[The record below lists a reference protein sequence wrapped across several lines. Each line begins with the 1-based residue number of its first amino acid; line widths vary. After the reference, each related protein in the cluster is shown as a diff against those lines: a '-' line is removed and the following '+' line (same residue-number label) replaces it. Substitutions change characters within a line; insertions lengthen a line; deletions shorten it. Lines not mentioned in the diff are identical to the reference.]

1 MYDARAN
8 GEWARQPMLNRVAN
22 VLGVRVPEV
31 AGAALV
37 LIFGLTL
44 WLGTRYAEQAE
55 WVRHSLQVEMKL
67 SGIYTL
73 LKDAELG
80 QRSYI
85 LTGEVDFL
93 QPFLRAKTEL
103 PDEISELKSLLSD
116 NQAQLDAFKEA
127 VPIIERRIAYAEE
140 TIAVRREQ
148 GFEAARER
156 VLARYGL
163 KVTEELRERFQA
175 LRKVE
180 HELLAAREMDMLR
193 TVNILGI
200 AVVLAFLAT
209 FLALSAWI
217 FRTRRDAAEIATA
230 NKLLQETIADRD
242 VAEMQIRQMQK
253 VEAVGQLTG
262 GIAHDF
268 NNMLAVIMSGIG
280 LAQKRLQRGQDGA
293 EEFLNGAFDGA
304 NRAATLVKRLL
315 AFSRQQPL
323 APKAID
329 ANKFVAGISELI
341 SRALGET
348 IQMETILGGGLWL
361 THVDPV
367 QLENSILNLCVNA
380 RDAMA
385 DGGCLTVETANCH
398 LDDRYARLHPGIP
411 AGQYVLIAVT
421 DTGTGMSTDIL
432 EKAFDPFFTTK
443 DAAKGT
449 GLGLSQ
455 VYGFVKQSG
464 GHVKIYSEIGQG
476 STVKIYLPRHYAV
489 EAERQEAVAQE
500 VIQAKGAETVLLVE
514 DDVRV
519 LELTTASLRELGYT
533 VLVAGGAKDALAQLE
548 RDVEIDLLL
557 TDIVMPDMN
566 GRKLADA
573 AEKLRPGLKVIF
585 MTGFTKNAV
594 VHNGVLDPG
603 VNFLAKPFTLEELSA
618 KIREALETQ
627 RA

>member
-1 MYDARAN
+1 
-8 GEWARQPMLNRVAN
+8 MLNRFAN
-22 VLGVRVPEV
+22 VLRARVPEV
-31 AGAALV
+31 AGTALV
-37 LIFGLTL
+37 LIFALTL
-44 WLGTRYAEQAE
+44 WLGTRYAGQAE
-55 WVRHSLQVEMKL
+55 WVRHSLQVEMNL
-67 SGIYTL
+67 SNIYAL

-93 QPFLRAKTEL
+93 QPFLRAKAEL
-103 PDEISELKSLLSD
+103 PDEIANLKALLSD
-116 NQAQLDAFKEA
+116 NEAQLEAFKEA

-140 TIAVRREQ
+140 TISVRRQE
-148 GFEAARER
+148 GFEAAQAR

-163 KVTEELRERFQA
+163 KVTEELRDRFQA
-175 LRKVE
+175 LRKEE
-180 HELLAAREMDMLR
+180 HALLASREIDMLR
-193 TVNILGI
+193 TVNVLAIV
-200 AVVLAFLAT
+200 VVLAFLAT
-209 FLALSAWI
+209 MLALSAWI
-217 FRTRRDAAEIATA
+217 FRARRDAAEIATA
-230 NKLLQETIADRD
+230 NKLLTETIADRD
-242 VAEMQIRQMQK
+242 LAEMQIRQMQK

-280 LAQKRLQRGQDGA
+280 LAQKRLQGGQDGA
-293 EEFLNGAFDGA
+293 EEFLQGALDGA

-329 ANKFVAGISELI
+329 ANKFVAGISDLI

-361 THVDPV
+361 THVDPG

-380 RDAMA
+380 RDAMP
-385 DGGCLTVETANCH
+385 DGGRLTVETANCH

-421 DTGTGMSTDIL
+421 DTGTGMSPDIL

-443 DAAKGT
+443 DATKGT

-464 GHVKIYSEIGQG
+464 GHVKIYSELGQG
-476 STVKIYLPRHYAV
+476 STVKIYLPRHYAA
-489 EAERQEAVAQE
+489 ETERQEVAAQE
-500 VIQAKGAETVLLVE
+500 IVQANGTETVLLVE

-519 LELTTASLRELGYT
+519 LELTSASLRELGYT
-533 VLVAGGAKDALAQLE
+533 VLVAGSAKDALAQLKT
-548 RDVEIDLLL
+548 DVEVDLLL
-557 TDIVMPDMN
+557 TDIVMPEMN

-573 AEKLRPGLKVIF
+573 ADMVRPGLKVIF

-603 VNFLAKPFTLEELSA
+603 VNFLAKPFSLEELSA
-618 KIREALETQ
+618 KIREVLETK

>member
-1 MYDARAN
+1 
-8 GEWARQPMLNRVAN
+8 MLNRLAN
-22 VLGVRVPEV
+22 LLGPRVPEV
-31 AGAALV
+31 AGAALI

-55 WVRHSLQVEMKL
+55 WVRHSLRVEMKL
-67 SGIYTL
+67 SAIYAL
-73 LKDAELG
+73 LKDAEIG

-103 PDEISELKSLLSD
+103 SGEIAELKALLAD
-116 NQAQLDAFKEA
+116 NEGQLESFKEA
-127 VPIIERRIAYAEE
+127 VPIIERRLAYAEE
-140 TIAVRREQ
+140 TISARREQ
-148 GFEAARER
+148 GFEAAQER
-156 VLARYGL
+156 VLQRYGL
-163 KVTEELRERFQA
+163 KVTEELRDRFQA

-180 HELLAAREMDMLR
+180 HALLSSREADRLR
-193 TVNILGI
+193 TVNNLAI
-200 AVVLAFLAT
+200 AVVLVFLVT
-209 FLALSAWI
+209 LLALSAWI
-217 FRTRRDAAEIATA
+217 IRARRDAAEIAAT
-230 NKLLQETIADRD
+230 NRILQETIADRD

-253 VEAVGQLTG
+253 VEAVGQLAG

-293 EEFLNGAFDGA
+293 EKFLDGALDGA
-304 NRAATLVKRLL
+304 NRAAMLVKRLL

-348 IQMETILGGGLWL
+348 VQMETILGGGLWL

-380 RDAMA
+380 RDAMPE
-385 DGGCLTVETANCH
+385 GGCLTVETANCH

-421 DTGTGMSTDIL
+421 DTGTGMSPDIL
-432 EKAFDPFFTTK
+432 EKVFDPFFTTK
-443 DAAKGT
+443 DASKGT

-464 GHVKIYSEIGQG
+464 GHVKIYSELGQG

-489 EAERQEAVAQE
+489 ETERHEAAVQDI
-500 VIQAKGAETVLLVE
+500 VQIKGTETVLLVE

-519 LELTTASLRELGYT
+519 LELTSASLRELGYT
-533 VLVAGGAKDALAQLE
+533 VLVAGSAKDALGHLQT
-548 RDVEIDLLL
+548 DVEVDLLL
-557 TDIVMPDMN
+557 TDIVMPEMN

-573 AEKLRPGLKVIF
+573 ALKTRPDLKVIF

-603 VNFLAKPFTLEELSA
+603 VNFLAKPFSLEELSA
-618 KIREALETQ
+618 KIREVLETK
-627 RA
+627 RT

>member
-1 MYDARAN
+1 
-8 GEWARQPMLNRVAN
+8 MLNRVAN

>member
-1 MYDARAN
+1 
-8 GEWARQPMLNRVAN
+8 MLNRLAN
-22 VLGVRVPEV
+22 LLRVRVPEV
-31 AGAALV
+31 AGAALI

-44 WLGTRYAEQAE
+44 WLGTRYAQQAE

-67 SGIYTL
+67 SGIYAL

-103 PDEISELKSLLSD
+103 PDEISELKALLSD
-116 NQAQLDAFKEA
+116 NDEQLEVFKEA
-127 VPIIERRIAYAEE
+127 VPIIERRLAYAEE
-140 TIAVRREQ
+140 TISVRRQQ
-148 GFEAARER
+148 GFDAAQTRI
-156 VLARYGL
+156 LQRYGL
-163 KVTEELRERFQA
+163 KVTEELRDRFQA

-180 HELLAAREMDMLR
+180 HGLLERREADMLR
-193 TVNILGI
+193 TVNVLAV
-200 AVVLAFLAT
+200 AVVLAFLVT
-209 FLALSAWI
+209 LFALSAWI
-217 FRTRRDAAEIATA
+217 FRTRRDAADIAKA
-230 NKLLQETIADRD
+230 NKLLEETIADRD

-293 EEFLNGAFDGA
+293 EEFLNGALDGA

-380 RDAMA
+380 RDAMP

-443 DAAKGT
+443 DATKGT

-489 EAERQEAVAQE
+489 ETERHEAVVQD
-500 VIQAKGAETVLLVE
+500 VIPAKGEETVLLVE

-533 VLVAGGAKDALAQLE
+533 VLVAGSAREALVQLE
-548 RDVEIDLLL
+548 RDIEIDLLL
-557 TDIVMPDMN
+557 TDIVMPEMN

-573 AEKLRPGLKVIF
+573 AIKVRPDLKVIF

-603 VNFLAKPFTLEELSA
+603 VNFLAKPFSLEELSA
-618 KIREALETQ
+618 KIREAIETK

>member
-1 MYDARAN
+1 
-8 GEWARQPMLNRVAN
+8 MLNRLAN
-22 VLGVRVPEV
+22 LLGPRVPEV
-31 AGAALV
+31 AGTALI

-55 WVRHSLQVEMKL
+55 WVRHSLRVEMKL
-67 SGIYTL
+67 SAIYAL
-73 LKDAELG
+73 LKDAEIG

-103 PDEISELKSLLSD
+103 SGEIAELKALLAD
-116 NQAQLDAFKEA
+116 NEGQLESFKEA
-127 VPIIERRIAYAEE
+127 VPIIERRLAYAEE
-140 TIAVRREQ
+140 TISARREQ
-148 GFEAARER
+148 GFEAAQER
-156 VLARYGL
+156 VLQRYGL
-163 KVTEELRERFQA
+163 KVTEELRDRFQA

-180 HELLAAREMDMLR
+180 HALLSSREADRLR
-193 TVNILGI
+193 TVNNLAI
-200 AVVLAFLAT
+200 AVVLVFLVT
-209 FLALSAWI
+209 LLALSAWI
-217 FRTRRDAAEIATA
+217 IRARRDAAEIAAT
-230 NKLLQETIADRD
+230 NRILQETIADRD

-253 VEAVGQLTG
+253 VEAVGQLAG

-293 EEFLNGAFDGA
+293 EKFLDGALDGA
-304 NRAATLVKRLL
+304 NRAAMLVKRLL

-348 IQMETILGGGLWL
+348 VQMETILGGGLWL

-380 RDAMA
+380 RDAMPE
-385 DGGCLTVETANCH
+385 GGCLTVETANCH

-421 DTGTGMSTDIL
+421 DTGTGMSPDIL
-432 EKAFDPFFTTK
+432 EKVFDPFFTTK
-443 DAAKGT
+443 DASKGT

-464 GHVKIYSEIGQG
+464 GHVKIYSELGQG

-489 EAERQEAVAQE
+489 ETERHEAAVQDI
-500 VIQAKGAETVLLVE
+500 VQIKGTETVLLVE

-519 LELTTASLRELGYT
+519 LELTSASLRELGYT
-533 VLVAGGAKDALAQLE
+533 VLVAGSAKDALGHLQT
-548 RDVEIDLLL
+548 DVEVALLL
-557 TDIVMPDMN
+557 TDIVMPEMN

-573 AEKLRPGLKVIF
+573 ALKTRPDLKVIF
-585 MTGFTKNAV
+585 MTGFTRNAV

-603 VNFLAKPFTLEELSA
+603 VNFLAKPFSLEELSA
-618 KIREALETQ
+618 KIREVLETK
-627 RA
+627 RT

>member
-1 MYDARAN
+1 
-8 GEWARQPMLNRVAN
+8 MLNRLAN
-22 VLGVRVPEV
+22 LLGARVPEV

-37 LIFGLTL
+37 LIFALTL
-44 WLGTRYAEQAE
+44 WLGTRYADQAE
-55 WVRHSLQVEMKL
+55 WVRHSLRVEMKL
-67 SGIYTL
+67 SSIYAL

-103 PDEISELKSLLSD
+103 PDEISDLKALLSD
-116 NQAQLDAFKEA
+116 NEEQLEAFKEA

-140 TIAVRREQ
+140 TISVRREQ
-148 GFEAARER
+148 GFEAAQAR
-156 VLARYGL
+156 VMERYGL

-175 LRKVE
+175 LRTVE
-180 HELLAAREMDMLR
+180 HTLLEAREAERLR
-193 TVNILGI
+193 TLNSLAI
-200 AVVLAFLAT
+200 AVVLAFLVT
-209 FLALSAWI
+209 LVTLSAWI
-217 FRTRRDAAEIATA
+217 IRARRDAAEIATA
-230 NKLLQETIADRD
+230 NKRLQETIADRD

-280 LAQKRLQRGQDGA
+280 LAQKRLQNGQDGA
-293 EEFLNGAFDGA
+293 EAFLNGALDGA

-380 RDAMA
+380 RDAMP

-443 DAAKGT
+443 DATKGT

-464 GHVKIYSEIGQG
+464 GHVKIYSELGQG

-489 EAERQEAVAQE
+489 ETERHEAAAQE
-500 VIQAKGAETVLLVE
+500 VAQAKGTETVLLVE

-519 LELTTASLRELGYT
+519 LELTSASLRELGYT
-533 VLVAGGAKDALAQLE
+533 VLVAGSAKDALAQLE
-548 RDVEIDLLL
+548 TGIEVDLLL
-557 TDIVMPDMN
+557 TDIVMPEMN

-573 AEKLRPGLKVIF
+573 AAEIRPDLKVIF

-603 VNFLAKPFTLEELSA
+603 VNFLAKPFSLEELSA
-618 KIREALETQ
+618 KIREVIETK

>member
-1 MYDARAN
+1 
-8 GEWARQPMLNRVAN
+8 MLNRLAN
-22 VLGVRVPEV
+22 LLGPRVPEV
-31 AGAALV
+31 AGTALI

-55 WVRHSLQVEMKL
+55 WVRHSLRVEMKL
-67 SGIYTL
+67 SAIYAL
-73 LKDAELG
+73 LKDAEIG

-103 PDEISELKSLLSD
+103 SGEIAELKALLAD
-116 NQAQLDAFKEA
+116 NEGQLESFKEA
-127 VPIIERRIAYAEE
+127 VPIIERRLAYAEE
-140 TIAVRREQ
+140 TISARREQ
-148 GFEAARER
+148 GFEAAHER
-156 VLARYGL
+156 VLQRYGL
-163 KVTEELRERFQA
+163 KVTEELRDRFQA

-180 HELLAAREMDMLR
+180 HALLSSREADRLR
-193 TVNILGI
+193 TVNNLTI
-200 AVVLAFLAT
+200 AVVLAFLVT
-209 FLALSAWI
+209 LLALSAWI
-217 FRTRRDAAEIATA
+217 IRARRDAAEIAAT
-230 NKLLQETIADRD
+230 NRILQETIADRD

-253 VEAVGQLTG
+253 VEAVGQLAG

-293 EEFLNGAFDGA
+293 EKFLDGALDGA
-304 NRAATLVKRLL
+304 NRAAVLVKRLL

-348 IQMETILGGGLWL
+348 VQMETILGGGLWL

-380 RDAMA
+380 RDAMPE
-385 DGGCLTVETANCH
+385 GGCLTVETANCH

-421 DTGTGMSTDIL
+421 DTGTGMSPDIL
-432 EKAFDPFFTTK
+432 EKVFDPFFTTK
-443 DAAKGT
+443 DASKGT

-464 GHVKIYSEIGQG
+464 GHVKIYSELGQG

-489 EAERQEAVAQE
+489 ETERQEAAVQDI
-500 VIQAKGAETVLLVE
+500 VQTKGTETVLLVE

-519 LELTTASLRELGYT
+519 LELTSASLRELGYM
-533 VLVAGGAKDALAQLE
+533 VLVAGSAKDALGHLQT
-548 RDVEIDLLL
+548 DVEVDLLL
-557 TDIVMPDMN
+557 TDIVMPEMN

-573 AEKLRPGLKVIF
+573 ALKTRPDLKVIF

-603 VNFLAKPFTLEELSA
+603 VNFLAKPFSLEELSA
-618 KIREALETQ
+618 KIREVLETK
-627 RA
+627 RT

>member
-1 MYDARAN
+1 
-8 GEWARQPMLNRVAN
+8 MLNRLAN
-22 VLGVRVPEV
+22 LLGPRVPEV
-31 AGAALV
+31 AGAALI

-55 WVRHSLQVEMKL
+55 WVRHSLRVEMKL
-67 SGIYTL
+67 SAIYAL
-73 LKDAELG
+73 LKDAEIG

-103 PDEISELKSLLSD
+103 SGEIAELKALLAD
-116 NQAQLDAFKEA
+116 NEGQLESFKEA
-127 VPIIERRIAYAEE
+127 VPIIERRLAYAEE
-140 TIAVRREQ
+140 TISARREQ
-148 GFEAARER
+148 GFEAAQER
-156 VLARYGL
+156 VLQRYGL
-163 KVTEELRERFQA
+163 KVTEELRDRFQA

-180 HELLAAREMDMLR
+180 HALLSSREADRLR
-193 TVNILGI
+193 TVNNLAI
-200 AVVLAFLAT
+200 AVVLVFLVT
-209 FLALSAWI
+209 LLALSAWI
-217 FRTRRDAAEIATA
+217 IRARRDAAEIAAT
-230 NKLLQETIADRD
+230 NRILQETIADRD

-253 VEAVGQLTG
+253 VEAVGQLAG

-293 EEFLNGAFDGA
+293 EKFLDGALDGA
-304 NRAATLVKRLL
+304 NRAAMLVKRLL

-348 IQMETILGGGLWL
+348 VQMETILGGGLWL

-380 RDAMA
+380 RDAMPE
-385 DGGCLTVETANCH
+385 GGCLTVETANCH

-421 DTGTGMSTDIL
+421 DTGTGMSPDIL
-432 EKAFDPFFTTK
+432 EKVFDPFFTTK
-443 DAAKGT
+443 DASKGT

-464 GHVKIYSEIGQG
+464 GHVKIYSELGQG

-489 EAERQEAVAQE
+489 ETERHEAAVQDI
-500 VIQAKGAETVLLVE
+500 VQTKGTETVLLVE

-519 LELTTASLRELGYT
+519 LELTSASLRELGYT
-533 VLVAGGAKDALAQLE
+533 VLVAGSAKDALGHLQT
-548 RDVEIDLLL
+548 DVEVALLL
-557 TDIVMPDMN
+557 TDIVMPEMN

-573 AEKLRPGLKVIF
+573 ALKTRPDLKVIF

-603 VNFLAKPFTLEELSA
+603 VNFLAKPFSLEELSA
-618 KIREALETQ
+618 KIREVLETK
-627 RA
+627 RT

>member
-1 MYDARAN
+1 
-8 GEWARQPMLNRVAN
+8 MLNRLAN
-22 VLGVRVPEV
+22 LLGPRVPEV
-31 AGAALV
+31 AGTALI

-55 WVRHSLQVEMKL
+55 WVRHSLRVEMKL
-67 SGIYTL
+67 SAIYAL
-73 LKDAELG
+73 LKDAEIG

-103 PDEISELKSLLSD
+103 SGEIAELKALLAD
-116 NQAQLDAFKEA
+116 NEGQLESFKEA
-127 VPIIERRIAYAEE
+127 VPIIERRLAYAEE
-140 TIAVRREQ
+140 TISARREQ
-148 GFEAARER
+148 GFEAAQER
-156 VLARYGL
+156 VLQRYGL
-163 KVTEELRERFQA
+163 KVTEELRDRFQA

-180 HELLAAREMDMLR
+180 HALLSSREADRLR
-193 TVNILGI
+193 TVNNLAI
-200 AVVLAFLAT
+200 AVVLVFLVT
-209 FLALSAWI
+209 LLALSAWI
-217 FRTRRDAAEIATA
+217 IRARRDAAEIAAT
-230 NKLLQETIADRD
+230 NRILQETIADRD

-253 VEAVGQLTG
+253 VEAVGQLAG

-293 EEFLNGAFDGA
+293 EKFLDGALDGA
-304 NRAATLVKRLL
+304 NRAAMLVKRLL

-348 IQMETILGGGLWL
+348 VQMETILGGGLWL

-380 RDAMA
+380 RDAMPE
-385 DGGCLTVETANCH
+385 GGCLTVETANCH

-421 DTGTGMSTDIL
+421 DTGTGMSPDIL
-432 EKAFDPFFTTK
+432 EKVFDPFFTTK
-443 DAAKGT
+443 DASKGT

-464 GHVKIYSEIGQG
+464 GHVKIYSELGQG

-489 EAERQEAVAQE
+489 ETERHEAAVQDI
-500 VIQAKGAETVLLVE
+500 VQIKGTETVLLVE

-519 LELTTASLRELGYT
+519 LELTSASLRELGYT
-533 VLVAGGAKDALAQLE
+533 VLVAGSAKDALGHLQT
-548 RDVEIDLLL
+548 DVEVALLL
-557 TDIVMPDMN
+557 TDIVMPEMN

-573 AEKLRPGLKVIF
+573 ALKARPDLKVIF

-603 VNFLAKPFTLEELSA
+603 VNFLAKPFSLEELSA
-618 KIREALETQ
+618 KIREVLETK
-627 RA
+627 RT

>member
-1 MYDARAN
+1 
-8 GEWARQPMLNRVAN
+8 MLDRLAN
-22 VLGVRVPEV
+22 VFGARVPEV
-31 AGAALV
+31 AGAALIF
-37 LIFGLTL
+37 IFGLTF

-67 SGIYTL
+67 SGIYAL

-85 LTGEVDFL
+85 LTGEADFL

-103 PDEISELKSLLSD
+103 PDEISELKALLSD
-116 NQAQLDAFKEA
+116 NEEQFEAFKEA
-127 VPIIERRIAYAEE
+127 VPIIERRLAYAEE
-140 TIAVRREQ
+140 TISVRRQQ
-148 GFEAARER
+148 GFDAAQAR
-156 VLARYGL
+156 VLQRYGL
-163 KVTEELRERFQA
+163 KVTEELRDRFQA
-175 LRKVE
+175 LRTVE
-180 HELLAAREMDMLR
+180 HGLLEKREADMLR
-193 TVNILGI
+193 TVN
-200 AVVLAFLAT
+200 VLAVAVMMAFLMT
-209 FLALSAWI
+209 LLALSAWI
-217 FRTRRDAAEIATA
+217 FRTRRDTADIATA

-293 EEFLNGAFDGA
+293 EEFLNGALDGA

-341 SRALGET
+341 SRALGEM

-380 RDAMA
+380 RDAMP

-432 EKAFDPFFTTK
+432 HKAFDPFFTTK
-443 DAAKGT
+443 DATKGT

-489 EAERQEAVAQE
+489 EAERHDVVVHE
-500 VIQAKGAETVLLVE
+500 VIRAKGAETVLLVE

-533 VLVAGGAKDALAQLE
+533 VLVAGGAKDALAQLDS
-548 RDVEIDLLL
+548 DVEIDLLL
-557 TDIVMPDMN
+557 TDIVMPEMN

-603 VNFLAKPFTLEELSA
+603 VNFLAKPFSLEELSA
-618 KIREALETQ
+618 KICEVLETE

>member
-1 MYDARAN
+1 
-8 GEWARQPMLNRVAN
+8 MLNRLAN
-22 VLGVRVPEV
+22 LLGPRVPEV
-31 AGAALV
+31 AGTALI

-55 WVRHSLQVEMKL
+55 WVRHSLRVEMKL
-67 SGIYTL
+67 SAIYAL
-73 LKDAELG
+73 LKDAEIG

-103 PDEISELKSLLSD
+103 SGEIAELKALLAD
-116 NQAQLDAFKEA
+116 NEGQLESFKEA
-127 VPIIERRIAYAEE
+127 VPIIERRLAYAEE
-140 TIAVRREQ
+140 TISARREQ
-148 GFEAARER
+148 GFEAAQER
-156 VLARYGL
+156 VLQRYGL
-163 KVTEELRERFQA
+163 KVTEELRDRFQA

-180 HELLAAREMDMLR
+180 HALLSSREADRLR
-193 TVNILGI
+193 TVNNLAI
-200 AVVLAFLAT
+200 AVVLVFLVT
-209 FLALSAWI
+209 LLALSAWI
-217 FRTRRDAAEIATA
+217 IRARRDAAEIAAT
-230 NKLLQETIADRD
+230 NRILQETIADRD

-253 VEAVGQLTG
+253 VEAVGQLAG

-293 EEFLNGAFDGA
+293 EKFLDGALDGA
-304 NRAATLVKRLL
+304 NRAAMLVKRLL

-348 IQMETILGGGLWL
+348 VQMETILGGGLWL

-380 RDAMA
+380 RDAMPE
-385 DGGCLTVETANCH
+385 GGCLTVETANCH

-421 DTGTGMSTDIL
+421 DTGTGMSPDIL
-432 EKAFDPFFTTK
+432 EKVFDPFFTTK
-443 DAAKGT
+443 DASKGT

-464 GHVKIYSEIGQG
+464 GHVKIYSELGQG

-489 EAERQEAVAQE
+489 ETERHEAAVQDI
-500 VIQAKGAETVLLVE
+500 VQIKGTETVLLVE

-519 LELTTASLRELGYT
+519 LELTSASLRELGYT
-533 VLVAGGAKDALAQLE
+533 VLVAGSAKDALGHLQT
-548 RDVEIDLLL
+548 DVEVALLL
-557 TDIVMPDMN
+557 TDIVMPEMN

-573 AEKLRPGLKVIF
+573 ALKARPDLKVIF
-585 MTGFTKNAV
+585 MTGFTRNAV

-603 VNFLAKPFTLEELSA
+603 VNFLAKPFSLEELSA
-618 KIREALETQ
+618 KIREVLETK
-627 RA
+627 RT

>member
-1 MYDARAN
+1 
-8 GEWARQPMLNRVAN
+8 MLNRLAN
-22 VLGVRVPEV
+22 LLRVRVPEV
-31 AGAALV
+31 AGAALI

-44 WLGTRYAEQAE
+44 WLGTRYAQQAE

-67 SGIYTL
+67 SGIYAL

-103 PDEISELKSLLSD
+103 PDEISELKALLSD
-116 NQAQLDAFKEA
+116 NDEQLEAFKEA
-127 VPIIERRIAYAEE
+127 VPIIERRLAYAEE
-140 TIAVRREQ
+140 TISVRRQQ
-148 GFEAARER
+148 GFDAAQTRI
-156 VLARYGL
+156 LQRYGL
-163 KVTEELRERFQA
+163 KVTEELRDRFQA

-180 HELLAAREMDMLR
+180 HGLLERREADMLR
-193 TVNILGI
+193 TVNVLAV
-200 AVVLAFLAT
+200 AVVLAFLVT
-209 FLALSAWI
+209 LFALSAWI
-217 FRTRRDAAEIATA
+217 FRTRRDAADIAKA
-230 NKLLQETIADRD
+230 NKLLEETIADRD

-293 EEFLNGAFDGA
+293 EEFLNGALDGA

-380 RDAMA
+380 RDAMP

-443 DAAKGT
+443 DATKGT

-489 EAERQEAVAQE
+489 ETERHEAVVQD
-500 VIQAKGAETVLLVE
+500 VIPAKGEETVLLVE

-533 VLVAGGAKDALAQLE
+533 VLVAGSAREALVQLE
-548 RDVEIDLLL
+548 RDIEIDLLL
-557 TDIVMPDMN
+557 TDIVMPEMN

-573 AEKLRPGLKVIF
+573 AIKVRPDLKVIF

-603 VNFLAKPFTLEELSA
+603 VNFLAKPFSLEELSA
-618 KIREALETQ
+618 KIREALETK